1 MSHQTPPPAF
11 WADKEKRWIARAQ
24 AFNVAT
30 AASAV
35 AALNQHIGSSAG
47 SLSSQKVIIQQGADG
62 LFAWTPSSLRLLRQ
76 MGEDVSILDDIGRT
90 SASSSP
96 VKGNPP
102 SPPLYLLLLKVIS
115 WTRDLRLS
123 GGCCTAR
130 SGERPRNYCHIGGAR
145 WRRCLCYIACPVERF
160 LRRAAFGSG

>member
-1 MSHQTPPPAF
+1 M
-11 WADKEKRWIARAQ
+11 ARAQ

-47 SLSSQKVIIQQGADG
+47 SLSSQKVVIQQGADG

-90 SASSSP
+90 TTASSP
-96 VKGNPP
+96 VKGINP
-102 SPPLYLLLLKVIS
+102 SPPTVSVSFSSKSSIVTATGTAFL
-115 WTRDLRLS
+115 
-123 GGCCTAR
+123 GGM
-130 SGERPRNYCHIGGAR
+130 
-145 WRRCLCYIACPVERF
+145 LCGPP
-160 LRRAAFGSG
+160 G

>member
-90 SASSSP
+90 TTASSP
-96 VKGNPP
+96 VKGVNP
-102 SPPLYLLLLKVIS
+102 SPPTVSVSLFLEKLHRHGDRHSFFGGDVVRPA
-115 WTRDLRLS
+115 WVS
-123 GGCCTAR
+123 GLETTATSVGR
-130 SGERPRNYCHIGGAR
+130 GGGGVLVHHA
-145 WRRCLCYIACPVERF
+145 
-160 LRRAAFGSG
+160 